1 MDTQPP
7 TPNDSL
13 TITQAARLLGCSAQ
27 SLRLWE
33 SQGKIR
39 PSYRTLGGGHRRYYR
54 RDVETLLAQRHASAA
69 PIQNERPTATAA
81 QAPQQDE

>member
-1 MDTQPP
+1 MDTQAP

-13 TITQAARLLGCSAQ
+13 TVSQAAKLLGCSPQ

-33 SQGKIR
+33 AQGKIR

-54 RDVETLLAQRHASAA
+54 KDIEALIAQRDAHAQTTPHHSAA
-69 PIQNERPTATAA
+69 
-81 QAPQQDE
+81 